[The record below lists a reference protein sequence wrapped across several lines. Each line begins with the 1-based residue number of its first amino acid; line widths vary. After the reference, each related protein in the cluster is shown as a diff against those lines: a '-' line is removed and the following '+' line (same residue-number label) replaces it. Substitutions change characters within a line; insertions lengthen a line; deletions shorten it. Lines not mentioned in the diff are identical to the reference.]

1 MGQCD
6 RYMVTTVRTRPD
18 GDAYLALRERLS
30 GDMSHTRVNY
40 RDVDPVADG
49 LYFLRDALDCENLGI
64 SVLEC
69 DPGWT
74 GMEHDHADEGEE
86 EVYLLVEGEAT
97 IDVGGDAVEMDA
109 GDALRVAPTATRQ
122 IHNGDVES
130 RFVVVGAP

>member
-1 MGQCD
+1 
-6 RYMVTTVRTRPD
+6 
-18 GDAYLALRERLS
+18 
-30 GDMSHTRVNY
+30 MSHTRVNY